1 MNAYRNLSSSVLLL
15 GLTLGAG
22 TANAS
27 IVPLTWGQ
35 IYMEVSAGHASNG
48 PYDTDYIFL
57 PTPASYEGAVTAQAN
72 DSYIYYD
79 ANCDCNRVATAS
91 ANAYASLSISNN
103 YDTGIFTGSGS
114 ISASSTGWLA
124 AGGSL
129 NSDVAFYTD
138 TPYTYTL
145 HVQMVPGAYSNMFL
159 ENDSHSIVNQND
171 FEGLD
176 ALYTGT
182 LDEGNTYFHI
192 STYGDFSYT
201 LNLTPSAVP
210 LPAAVWLFGSALLGL
225 GYARRI
231 RGSQVLTA

>member
-1 MNAYRNLSSSVLLL
+1 
-15 GLTLGAG
+15 
-22 TANAS
+22 
-27 IVPLTWGQ
+27 
-35 IYMEVSAGHASNG
+35 
-48 PYDTDYIFL
+48 
-57 PTPASYEGAVTAQAN
+57 
-72 DSYIYYD
+72 
-79 ANCDCNRVATAS
+79 
-91 ANAYASLSISNN
+91 
-103 YDTGIFTGSGS
+103 
-114 ISASSTGWLA
+114 
-124 AGGSL
+124 
-129 NSDVAFYTD
+129 
-138 TPYTYTL
+138 
-145 HVQMVPGAYSNMFL
+145 MFL